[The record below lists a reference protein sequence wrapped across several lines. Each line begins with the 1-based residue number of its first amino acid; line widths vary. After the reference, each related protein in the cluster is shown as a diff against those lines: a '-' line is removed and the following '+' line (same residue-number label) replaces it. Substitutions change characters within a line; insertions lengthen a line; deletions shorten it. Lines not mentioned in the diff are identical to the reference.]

1 MNSPAKTIKLMIAED
16 QAIILHSLMIL
27 LNSLQNIE
35 VIGTAL
41 NGVELMALLEKDK
54 PDVILMDINMPKMNG
69 IEATKIIDAKMPWV
83 KVIALSMYD
92 HPVYIKK
99 MFKSGAKGFV
109 SKNATKMELGK
120 AIEMVYHGDIYISEE
135 ISRILLREYSNTS
148 DSDENADYTSLTSRE
163 IEIIQLLADGLYTK
177 EIAEKLF
184 ISDKTVERHKT
195 NILKK
200 LKLRNTAQLVK
211 VAIIKGIIVSWWGG

>member
-1 MNSPAKTIKLMIAED
+1 MNSPVKTIKLMIAED

-41 NGVELMALLEKDK
+41 NGTDLLTLLEKDK

-120 AIEMVYHGDIYISEE
+120 AIEMVYNGDIYISEE
-135 ISRILLREYSNTS
+135 ISRILLREYSNAA

-211 VAIIKGIIVSWWGG
+211 VAITKGIIVS

>member
-1 MNSPAKTIKLMIAED
+1 MNPPVKKIKLMIAED

-27 LNSLQNIE
+27 LNSIPNIE

-41 NGVELMALLEKDK
+41 NGLDLLTLLENDK

-120 AIEMVYHGDIYISEE
+120 AIEMVYNGDIYISEE
-135 ISRILLREYSNTS
+135 ISRILLREYSNSS
-148 DSDENADYTSLTSRE
+148 DSDDNADYTSLTSRE

-211 VAIIKGIIVSWWGG
+211 VAITKGIIVS

>member
-1 MNSPAKTIKLMIAED
+1 MNPPVKKIKLMIAED

-27 LNSLQNIE
+27 INSIPNIE

-41 NGVELMALLEKDK
+41 NGLDLMALLENEK

-69 IEATKIIDAKMPWV
+69 IEATKILDEKMPWV

-120 AIEMVYHGDIYISEE
+120 AIQMVYGGEIYISEE
-135 ISRILLREYSNTS
+135 ISRILLREYSSVS
-148 DSDENADYTSLTSRE
+148 DSDEDGDFTSLTSRE

-211 VAIIKGIIVSWWGG
+211 VAITKGIIVS

>member
-120 AIEMVYHGDIYISEE
+120 AIEMVYNGDIYISEE
-135 ISRILLREYSNTS
+135 ISRILLREYSNTA

-211 VAIIKGIIVSWWGG
+211 VAITKGIIVS

>member
-1 MNSPAKTIKLMIAED
+1 MDPPVKKIKLMIAED

-27 LNSLQNIE
+27 LNSIQNIE

-41 NGVELMALLEKDK
+41 NGLELMALLETEK

-69 IEATKIIDAKMPWV
+69 IEATKILDEKMPWV

-120 AIEMVYHGDIYISEE
+120 AIQMVYGGEIYISEE
-135 ISRILLREYSNTS
+135 ISRILLREYSSAT
-148 DSDENADYTSLTSRE
+148 DSDEEGDYTSLTSRE

-200 LKLRNTAQLVK
+200 LMLRNTAQLVK
-211 VAIIKGIIVSWWGG
+211 DAITKGIIVS